1 MNLHRRHHFIT
12 NYRFRLSSLP
22 SGGAHALLD
31 SATAAGVPSK
41 CDDDHGDF
49 VGCGGKGVNR
59 RPNACNVEESHLVL
73 VGWTGRPIG
82 QTDVKAEPCMQY
94 RFIINSKTVSH
105 SLFDAHLE
113 ERERSSLP
121 DDFEIAGICLHWEKA
136 SPRHW
141 LTCNR
146 WPQQGVNGWM
156 VGRTIRLMA
165 IRLCSF
171 GGIQSSVMDHKFVPR
186 VYYGP
191 LLASGEERC

>member
-1 MNLHRRHHFIT
+1 MQCGREPFSTCRLDWSANRPDRRKS
-12 NYRFRLSSLP
+12 R
-22 SGGAHALLD
+22 A
-31 SATAAGVPSK
+31 
-41 CDDDHGDF
+41 
-49 VGCGGKGVNR
+49 
-59 RPNACNVEESHLVL
+59 
-73 VGWTGRPIG
+73 
-82 QTDVKAEPCMQY
+82 MQY

-156 VGRTIRLMA
+156 VGRTIRLMD

-171 GGIQSSVMDHKFVPR
+171 GGIQSSVMEHKFVPR